1 MLWREDRPM
10 RIALLGCGTVGGGVY
25 MNAGAYGGEMSG
37 ICRSMTL
44 MDGAGQLREVNARE
58 LEFSYRHSKLQES
71 GEIVISAV
79 LQLQPAAPEELQ
91 PGEIVAYRSGSS
103 VVIHRL
109 VENHIVEGEL
119 VTKGDANA
127 EPDPLKVEYAGVL
140 GTVTAHIP
148 FIGIYAG
155 ALNTLPGKLYAFGF
169 IVAAAMLYLLAHE
182 LSE

>member
-1 MLWREDRPM
+1 MTTTPDAKRRPHRAAAVVC
-10 RIALLGCGTVGGGVY
+10 RILGTVILLAVLAVCLPLSVPKLLGYQVY
-25 MNAGAYGGEMSG
+25 DVVSG
-37 ICRSMTL
+37 SM
-44 MDGAGQLREVNARE
+44 DPAIPV
-58 LEFSYRHSKLQES
+58 HS
-71 GEIVISAV
+71 VV
-79 LQLQPAAPEELQ
+79 LVQPAAPEELQ

-169 IVAAAMLYLLAHE
+169 IVAAAMLYLLAYE

>member
-1 MLWREDRPM
+1 MTTTPDAKRRPHRAAAVVC
-10 RIALLGCGTVGGGVY
+10 RILGTVILLAVLAVCLPLSVPKLLGYQVY
-25 MNAGAYGGEMSG
+25 DVVSG
-37 ICRSMTL
+37 SM
-44 MDGAGQLREVNARE
+44 DPAIPV
-58 LEFSYRHSKLQES
+58 HS
-71 GEIVISAV
+71 VV
-79 LQLQPAAPEELQ
+79 LVQPAAPEELQ

-109 VENHIVEGEL
+109 VDNHIVEGEL

>member
-1 MLWREDRPM
+1 MTTTPDAKRRPHRAAAVVC
-10 RIALLGCGTVGGGVY
+10 RILGTVILLAVLAVCLPLSVPKLLGYQVY
-25 MNAGAYGGEMSG
+25 DVVSG
-37 ICRSMTL
+37 SM
-44 MDGAGQLREVNARE
+44 APAIPV
-58 LEFSYRHSKLQES
+58 HS
-71 GEIVISAV
+71 VV
-79 LQLQPAAPEELQ
+79 LVQPAAPEELQ

>member
-1 MLWREDRPM
+1 MTTTPDAKRRPHCAAAVVC
-10 RIALLGCGTVGGGVY
+10 RILGTVILLAVLAVCLPLSVPKLLGYQVY
-25 MNAGAYGGEMSG
+25 DVVSG
-37 ICRSMTL
+37 SM
-44 MDGAGQLREVNARE
+44 DPAIPV
-58 LEFSYRHSKLQES
+58 HS
-71 GEIVISAV
+71 VV
-79 LQLQPAAPEELQ
+79 LVQPAAPEELQ

-109 VENHIVEGEL
+109 VENHVVEGEL

>member
-1 MLWREDRPM
+1 MTTMPDAKRRPH
-10 RIALLGCGTVGGGVY
+10 RAAAVVCRVLGTVILLAVLAVCLPLSVPKLLGYQVY
-25 MNAGAYGGEMSG
+25 DVVSG
-37 ICRSMTL
+37 SM
-44 MDGAGQLREVNARE
+44 DPAIPV
-58 LEFSYRHSKLQES
+58 HS
-71 GEIVISAV
+71 VV
-79 LQLQPAAPEELQ
+79 LVQPAAPEELQ

>member
-1 MLWREDRPM
+1 MTTTPDAKRRPHRAAAVVC
-10 RIALLGCGTVGGGVY
+10 RILGTVILLAVLAVCLPLSVPKLLGYQVY
-25 MNAGAYGGEMSG
+25 DVVSGSMNPA
-37 ICRSMTL
+37 IP
-44 MDGAGQLREVNARE
+44 V
-58 LEFSYRHSKLQES
+58 HS
-71 GEIVISAV
+71 VV
-79 LQLQPAAPEELQ
+79 LVQPAAPEELQ

>member
-1 MLWREDRPM
+1 
-10 RIALLGCGTVGGGVY
+10 
-25 MNAGAYGGEMSG
+25 MNACCTPRQVFISRQRQHGPGHPGAQR
-37 ICRSMTL
+37 CL
-44 MDGAGQLREVNARE
+44 GAARCTG
-58 LEFSYRHSKLQES
+58 SK
-71 GEIVISAV
+71 
-79 LQLQPAAPEELQ
+79 LQ

-127 EPDPLKVEYAGVL
+127 EPDPLKVEYASVL

-155 ALNTLPGKLYAFGF
+155 ALNTLPGKMYAFGF
-169 IVAAAMLYLLAHE
+169 IVAVAMLYLLAHE

>member
-1 MLWREDRPM
+1 MTTTPDAKRRPHRAAAVVC
-10 RIALLGCGTVGGGVY
+10 RILGTVILLAVLAVCLPLSVPKLLGYQVY
-25 MNAGAYGGEMSG
+25 DVVSG
-37 ICRSMTL
+37 SM
-44 MDGAGQLREVNARE
+44 DPAIPV
-58 LEFSYRHSKLQES
+58 HS
-71 GEIVISAV
+71 VV
-79 LQLQPAAPEELQ
+79 LVQPAAPEELQ

>member
-1 MLWREDRPM
+1 MTTTPDAKRRPHCAAAVVC
-10 RIALLGCGTVGGGVY
+10 RILGTVILLAVLAVCLPLSVPKLLGYQVY
-25 MNAGAYGGEMSG
+25 DVVSG
-37 ICRSMTL
+37 SM
-44 MDGAGQLREVNARE
+44 DPAIPV
-58 LEFSYRHSKLQES
+58 HS
-71 GEIVISAV
+71 VV
-79 LQLQPAAPEELQ
+79 LVQPAAPEKLQ

-109 VENHIVEGEL
+109 VENHVVEGEL

>member
-1 MLWREDRPM
+1 
-10 RIALLGCGTVGGGVY
+10 
-25 MNAGAYGGEMSG
+25 
-37 ICRSMTL
+37 
-44 MDGAGQLREVNARE
+44 MDPAIPV
-58 LEFSYRHSKLQES
+58 HS
-71 GEIVISAV
+71 VV
-79 LQLQPAAPEELQ
+79 LVQPAAPEKLQ
-91 PGEIVAYRSGSS
+91 PGEIVAYRSGSR

-109 VENHIVEGEL
+109 VENHIVEGKL

-127 EPDPLKVEYAGVL
+127 EPDPLKVEYVGVL

>member
-1 MLWREDRPM
+1 MTTTPDAKRRPHRAAAVVC
-10 RIALLGCGTVGGGVY
+10 RILGTVILLAVLAVCLPLSVPKLLGYQVY
-25 MNAGAYGGEMSG
+25 DVVSG
-37 ICRSMTL
+37 SM
-44 MDGAGQLREVNARE
+44 DPAIPV
-58 LEFSYRHSKLQES
+58 HS
-71 GEIVISAV
+71 VV
-79 LQLQPAAPEELQ
+79 LVQPAAPEELQ

-109 VENHIVEGEL
+109 VENHIVEGEF

>member
-1 MLWREDRPM
+1 MTTTPDAKRRPHRAAAAVC
-10 RIALLGCGTVGGGVY
+10 RIFGTVILLAVLAVCLPLSVPKLLGYQVY
-25 MNAGAYGGEMSG
+25 DVVSG
-37 ICRSMTL
+37 SM
-44 MDGAGQLREVNARE
+44 DPAIPV
-58 LEFSYRHSKLQES
+58 HS
-71 GEIVISAV
+71 VV
-79 LQLQPAAPEELQ
+79 LVQTAAPEDIQ
-91 PGEIVAYRSGSS
+91 PREIVAYRSGSS

-127 EPDPLKVEYAGVL
+127 EPDPLKVGYADVL
-140 GTVTAHIP
+140 GTVTAHLP

>member
-1 MLWREDRPM
+1 MTTTPDAKNRPHRAAAVVC
-10 RIALLGCGTVGGGVY
+10 RILGTVILLAVLAVCLPLSVPKLLGYQVY
-25 MNAGAYGGEMSG
+25 DVVSG
-37 ICRSMTL
+37 SM
-44 MDGAGQLREVNARE
+44 DPAIPV
-58 LEFSYRHSKLQES
+58 HS
-71 GEIVISAV
+71 VV
-79 LQLQPAAPEELQ
+79 LVQPAAPEELQ

>member
-1 MLWREDRPM
+1 MTTTPDAKRRPHRAAAVVC
-10 RIALLGCGTVGGGVY
+10 RILGTVILLAVLAVCLPLSVPKLLGYQVYDVVSGSMDPAIPVHTV
-25 MNAGAYGGEMSG
+25 
-37 ICRSMTL
+37 
-44 MDGAGQLREVNARE
+44 
-58 LEFSYRHSKLQES
+58 
-71 GEIVISAV
+71 V
-79 LQLQPAAPEELQ
+79 LVQPAAPEELQ

>member
-1 MLWREDRPM
+1 MTTTPDAKCRPHRAAAVVC
-10 RIALLGCGTVGGGVY
+10 RILGTVILLAVLAVCLPLSVPKLLGYQVY
-25 MNAGAYGGEMSG
+25 DVVSG
-37 ICRSMTL
+37 SMDPAIPVHSVVL
-44 MDGAGQLREVNARE
+44 VQL
-58 LEFSYRHSKLQES
+58 
-71 GEIVISAV
+71 
-79 LQLQPAAPEELQ
+79 AAPEELQ

-127 EPDPLKVEYAGVL
+127 EPDQLKVEYVGVL

>member
-1 MLWREDRPM
+1 MTTTPDAKRRPHRAAAVVC
-10 RIALLGCGTVGGGVY
+10 RILGTVILLAVLAICLPLSVPKLLGYQVY
-25 MNAGAYGGEMSG
+25 DVVSG
-37 ICRSMTL
+37 SM
-44 MDGAGQLREVNARE
+44 DPAIPV
-58 LEFSYRHSKLQES
+58 HS
-71 GEIVISAV
+71 VV
-79 LQLQPAAPEELQ
+79 LVQPAAPEELQ

-148 FIGIYAG
+148 FIGIYAE

>member
-1 MLWREDRPM
+1 MTTTPDAKHRPHRAAPVVC
-10 RIALLGCGTVGGGVY
+10 RIFGTVILLAVLAVCLPLSVPKLLGY
-25 MNAGAYGGEMSG
+25 QAYDVVSG
-37 ICRSMTL
+37 SM
-44 MDGAGQLREVNARE
+44 DPAIPV
-58 LEFSYRHSKLQES
+58 HS
-71 GEIVISAV
+71 VV
-79 LQLQPAAPEELQ
+79 LVQPAAPEELQ

>member
-1 MLWREDRPM
+1 MLDAFPIYHWFHNGNPYSGAEGGM
-10 RIALLGCGTVGGGVY
+10 RYVITPIKVPDP
-25 MNAGAYGGEMSG
+25 S
-37 ICRSMTL
+37 
-44 MDGAGQLREVNARE
+44 D
-58 LEFSYRHSKLQES
+58 ES
-71 GEIVISAV
+71 GKDPAIPVHSVV
-79 LQLQPAAPEELQ
+79 LVQPAAPEELQ

-155 ALNTLPGKLYAFGF
+155 ALNMLPGKLYAFGF
-169 IVAAAMLYLLAHE
+169 IVAAVMLYLLAHE

>member
-1 MLWREDRPM
+1 MTTTPDAKSRPHRAAAVVC
-10 RIALLGCGTVGGGVY
+10 RILGTVILLAVLAVCLPLSVPKLLGYQVY
-25 MNAGAYGGEMSG
+25 DVVSG
-37 ICRSMTL
+37 SM
-44 MDGAGQLREVNARE
+44 DPAIPV
-58 LEFSYRHSKLQES
+58 HS
-71 GEIVISAV
+71 VV
-79 LQLQPAAPEELQ
+79 LVQPAAPEELQ

-109 VENHIVEGEL
+109 LENHIVEGEL

>member
-1 MLWREDRPM
+1 MTTTPDAKRRPHCAAAVVC
-10 RIALLGCGTVGGGVY
+10 RILGTLILLAVLAVCLPLSVPKLLGYQVY
-25 MNAGAYGGEMSG
+25 DVVSG
-37 ICRSMTL
+37 SM
-44 MDGAGQLREVNARE
+44 DPAIPV
-58 LEFSYRHSKLQES
+58 HS
-71 GEIVISAV
+71 VV
-79 LQLQPAAPEELQ
+79 LVQPAAPEELQ

>member
-1 MLWREDRPM
+1 MTTTPDAKRRPHRAAAVVC
-10 RIALLGCGTVGGGVY
+10 RILGTVILLAVLAVCLPLSVPKLLGYQVY
-25 MNAGAYGGEMSG
+25 DVVSG
-37 ICRSMTL
+37 SM
-44 MDGAGQLREVNARE
+44 DPAIPV
-58 LEFSYRHSKLQES
+58 HS
-71 GEIVISAV
+71 VV
-79 LQLQPAAPEELQ
+79 LVQPAAPEKLQ
-91 PGEIVAYRSGSS
+91 PGEIVAYRRGSS

-169 IVAAAMLYLLAHE
+169 IVAAAMLYLLAYE

>member
-1 MLWREDRPM
+1 MTTTPDAKRRPHRAAAVVC
-10 RIALLGCGTVGGGVY
+10 RILGTVILLAVCLPLSGPKLLGYQVY
-25 MNAGAYGGEMSG
+25 DVVSG
-37 ICRSMTL
+37 SM
-44 MDGAGQLREVNARE
+44 DPAIPV
-58 LEFSYRHSKLQES
+58 HS
-71 GEIVISAV
+71 VV
-79 LQLQPAAPEELQ
+79 LVQPAAPEELQ

-103 VVIHRL
+103 IVIHRL

>member
-1 MLWREDRPM
+1 MTGGSPAATAAL
-10 RIALLGCGTVGGGVY
+10 IAGVAILLAVLAVCLPLSVPKLLGYQVY
-25 MNAGAYGGEMSG
+25 DVVSG
-37 ICRSMTL
+37 SM
-44 MDGAGQLREVNARE
+44 DPAIPV
-58 LEFSYRHSKLQES
+58 HS
-71 GEIVISAV
+71 VV
-79 LQLQPAAPEELQ
+79 LVQPAAPEELQ

>member
-1 MLWREDRPM
+1 MTTTPDAKRRPHRAAAVVC
-10 RIALLGCGTVGGGVY
+10 RILGTVILLAVLAVCLPLSVPKLLGYQVY
-25 MNAGAYGGEMSG
+25 DVVSG
-37 ICRSMTL
+37 SM
-44 MDGAGQLREVNARE
+44 DPAIPV
-58 LEFSYRHSKLQES
+58 HS
-71 GEIVISAV
+71 VV
-79 LQLQPAAPEELQ
+79 LVQPAAPEELQ
-91 PGEIVAYRSGSS
+91 PGEIVAYRGGSS

>member
-1 MLWREDRPM
+1 MTTTPDAERRPHRAAAVAC
-10 RIALLGCGTVGGGVY
+10 RIFGTVILLAVLAVCLPLSVPKLLGYQVY
-25 MNAGAYGGEMSG
+25 DVVSG
-37 ICRSMTL
+37 SM
-44 MDGAGQLREVNARE
+44 DPAIPV
-58 LEFSYRHSKLQES
+58 HS
-71 GEIVISAV
+71 VV
-79 LQLQPAAPEELQ
+79 LVQPAAPENIQ

-127 EPDPLKVEYAGVL
+127 EPDPLKVGYADVL

-155 ALNTLPGKLYAFGF
+155 ALNTLLGKLYAFGF
-169 IVAAAMLYLLAHE
+169 IVAAAMLYLLARE

>member
-1 MLWREDRPM
+1 MTTTPDAKRRPHRAAAVVC
-10 RIALLGCGTVGGGVY
+10 RILGTVILLAVLAVCLPLSVPKLLGYQVY
-25 MNAGAYGGEMSG
+25 DVVSGSMNPA
-37 ICRSMTL
+37 IP
-44 MDGAGQLREVNARE
+44 V
-58 LEFSYRHSKLQES
+58 HS
-71 GEIVISAV
+71 VV
-79 LQLQPAAPEELQ
+79 LVQPAAPEELQ
-91 PGEIVAYRSGSS
+91 PGEIVVYRSGSS

>member
-1 MLWREDRPM
+1 MTTTPDAKRRPHRAAAVVC
-10 RIALLGCGTVGGGVY
+10 RILGTVILLAVLAVCLPLSVPKLLGYQVY
-25 MNAGAYGGEMSG
+25 DVVSG
-37 ICRSMTL
+37 SM
-44 MDGAGQLREVNARE
+44 DPAIPV
-58 LEFSYRHSKLQES
+58 HS
-71 GEIVISAV
+71 VV
-79 LQLQPAAPEELQ
+79 LVQPAAPEELQ

-169 IVAAAMLYLLAHE
+169 IVAAAMISLLAHE

>member
-1 MLWREDRPM
+1 MDPA
-10 RIALLGCGTVGGGVY
+10 IPVHSVGLV
-25 MNAGAYGGEMSG
+25 
-37 ICRSMTL
+37 
-44 MDGAGQLREVNARE
+44 
-58 LEFSYRHSKLQES
+58 
-71 GEIVISAV
+71 
-79 LQLQPAAPEELQ
+79 QPAAPEKLQ

-127 EPDPLKVEYAGVL
+127 EPDPLKVEYASVL

-155 ALNTLPGKLYAFGF
+155 ALNTLPGKMYAFGF
-169 IVAAAMLYLLAHE
+169 IVAVAMLYLLAHE